1 MKLTNEDKEEFM
13 TLIKGFGGVIV
24 VWFAIVILCG

>member
-13 TLIKGFGGVIV
+13 TLIKGFGYVVIA
-24 VWFAIVILCG
+24 WFAVVVLCG